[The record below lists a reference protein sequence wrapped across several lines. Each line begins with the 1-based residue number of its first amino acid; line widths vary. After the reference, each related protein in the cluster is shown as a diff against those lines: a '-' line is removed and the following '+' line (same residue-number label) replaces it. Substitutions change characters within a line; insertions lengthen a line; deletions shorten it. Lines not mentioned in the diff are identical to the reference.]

1 MLTNHFYHE
10 IIRKTIV
17 SFGTL
22 FNNIE
27 VQHKDR
33 SGKTVSVVKVPISY
47 GPQQK
52 FLARV
57 TQGRDYQGDSTVG
70 TTLTLPRMSFEVIG
84 MNYDS
89 TRKVS
94 TMQSFKSVNKN
105 TKKMVKSFMPVPY
118 NINMNLSILAKLNE
132 DAIQILEQ
140 ILPYFQP
147 AFNLT
152 IDLVDIIGEKRD
164 MPITLEGI
172 QMEDNYEDDFLQRRA
187 LVYTLSFVCKT
198 YLFGPINNSS
208 DGLIEK
214 VQADYFTGTEN
225 RKTATRQQRYTAVPI
240 AVKDYTQDDA
250 ARTNEVIQPNVTSFE
265 VNNATPFSTKTYIQI
280 DDEKMLI
287 RGISGNRIT
296 VKRGEFGSEIV
307 AHDINIPINSINA
320 QDDAKVVERVIE
332 FGDDF
337 GFGEQVTDFASDGT
351 IYSETQGRD
360 SDL

>member
-27 VQHKDR
+27 IQHTDKA
-33 SGKTVSVVKVPISY
+33 GKVVSVIKVPISY

-52 FLARV
+52 FLARI
-57 TQGRDYQGDSTVG
+57 TQGRDYSDGVG
-70 TTLTLPRMSFEVIG
+70 TTLTLPRMAFEVMG

-94 TMQSFKSVNKN
+94 TMQTFKAVNKKTN
-105 TKKMVKSFMPVPY
+105 KLIKGYMPVPY
-118 NINMNLSILAKLNE
+118 NINMQLSILAKLNE

-152 IDLVDIIGEKRD
+152 IDLVDVIGEKRD

-172 QMEDNYEDDFLQRRA
+172 QMEDNYEDDFLTRRA
-187 LVYTLSFVCKT
+187 LTYTLNFTCKT
-198 YLFGPINNSS
+198 YLFGPIANNSE
-208 DGLIEK
+208 GLIKK
-214 VQADYFTGTEN
+214 VQADYYTDTSN
-225 RKTATRQQRYTAVPI
+225 TKTAPRQIRYQAVPAAI
-240 AVKDYTQDDA
+240 KDYNQDSIA
-250 ARTNEVIQPNVTSFE
+250 KTNEAFDTIKTEFD
-265 VNNATPFSTKTYIQI
+265 VNSAVPFRKGDYIQI
-280 DDEKMLI
+280 DEEKMLI
-287 RGISGNRIT
+287 REINGNRLK
-296 VKRGEFGSEIV
+296 VKRGVYTSTIKP
-307 AHDINIPINSINA
+307 HDINVPVNIINVQDTA
-320 QDDAKVVERVIE
+320 QVIE
-332 FGDDF
+332 GDDF
-337 GFGEQVTDFASDGT
+337 GFGETYTEYSDGSV
-351 IYSETQGRD
+351 YSVAQGTD

>member
-22 FNNIE
+22 FNNLEI
-27 VQHKDR
+27 QHKDK

-52 FLARV
+52 FLARIE
-57 TQGRDYQGDSTVG
+57 QGRDYQDGVA
-70 TTLTLPRMSFEVIG
+70 TTLSLPRMSFEVMG
-84 MNYDS
+84 MNYDA

-94 TMQSFKSVNKN
+94 TMQTFKSVNKN
-105 TKKMVKSFMPVPY
+105 TNKMVKSFMPVPY
-118 NINMNLSILAKLNE
+118 NINMQLSIIAKLNE

-152 IDLVDIIGEKRD
+152 VDLADVIGEKRD

-172 QMEDNYEDDFLQRRA
+172 QMEDNYENDYLERRA
-187 LVYTLSFVCKT
+187 LIYTLNFVCKT
-198 YLFGPINNSS
+198 YLFGPINNST
-208 DGLIEK
+208 DGLIKK
-214 VQADYFTGTEN
+214 VQTDYMSGTEN
-225 RKTATRQQRYTAVPI
+225 LKTAPRQQRYTVTPA
-240 AVKDYTQDDA
+240 AVKDYNADA
-250 ARTNEVIQPNVTSFE
+250 TAATNEVLDTIKTEFD
-265 VNNATPFSTKTYIQI
+265 VNSAIAFRKGDYIQV

-287 RGISGNRIT
+287 RSITGNRLL
-296 VKRGEFGSEIV
+296 VKRGQYSSLIQP
-307 AHDINIPINSINA
+307 HDINVPVNVINI
-320 QDDAKVVERVIE
+320 QDDVQVIE
-332 FGDDF
+332 GDDF
-337 GFGEQVTDFASDGT
+337 GFGETRNDYADGQV
-351 IYSETQGRD
+351 YSSSQGRD

>member
-27 VQHKDR
+27 IQHT
-33 SGKTVSVVKVPISY
+33 SGGKTVSVIKVPISY

-57 TQGRDYQGDSTVG
+57 EQGRDYQDGVG
-70 TTLTLPRMSFEVIG
+70 TTLTLPRMSFEVMG
-84 MNYDS
+84 MNYDA

-94 TMQSFKSVNKN
+94 TMQTFKSVNKKTN
-105 TKKMVKSFMPVPY
+105 KMVKAFMPVPY
-118 NINMNLSILAKLNE
+118 NINMQLSILSKLNE

-152 IDLVDIIGEKRD
+152 VDLVDVIGEKRD

-172 QMEDNYEDDFLQRRA
+172 QMEDNYEDDFLTRRA
-187 LVYTLSFVCKT
+187 LVYTLNFVCKT
-198 YLFGPINNSS
+198 YLFGPINNST
-208 DGLIEK
+208 DGLIKK
-214 VQADYFTGTEN
+214 VQTDYYTETEN
-225 RKTATRQQRYTAVPI
+225 LKIASRQQRYTAVPI
-240 AVKDYTQDDA
+240 AVKDYTKDDT
-250 ARTNEVIQPNVTSFE
+250 ARTNEIVKSDITEFS
-265 VNNATPFSTKTYIQI
+265 VNSATPFSKGDYIQI

-287 RGISGNRIT
+287 RAISGNRLT
-296 VKRGEFGSEIV
+296 VRRGEFKSSVV
-307 AHDINIPINSINA
+307 AHDINIPISVINA
-320 QDDAKVVERVIE
+320 QDDTQVIDQVLQS
-332 FGDDF
+332 GDDF
-337 GFGEQVTDFASDGT
+337 GFGETITDFVDGNVF
-351 IYSETQGRD
+351 SSSQGRD
-360 SDL
+360 VET

>member
-27 VQHKDR
+27 IQHTDK
-33 SGKTVSVVKVPISY
+33 SGKTVSVIKVPVSY

-57 TQGRDYQGDSTVG
+57 TQGRDYQDGVG
-70 TTLTLPRMSFEVIG
+70 TTLTLPRMSFEVVG

-94 TMQSFKSVNKN
+94 TMQSFKSVNKK
-105 TKKMVKSFMPVPY
+105 TKNLVKTFMPVPY
-118 NINMNLSILAKLNE
+118 NINMQLSILAKLNE

-152 IDLVDIIGEKRD
+152 IDLVDVIGEKRD

-172 QMEDNYEDDFLQRRA
+172 QMEDNYEDDFLTRRA

-198 YLFGPINNSS
+198 YLFGPVNNSS
-208 DGLIEK
+208 DGLIKK
-214 VQADYFTGTEN
+214 VQTDYYSDTQN
-225 RKTATRQQRYTAVPI
+225 IKIATRQQRYTAVPI
-240 AVKDYTQDDA
+240 AVQDYNTDDT
-250 ARTNEVIQPNVTSFE
+250 ARTNEVIDTTVTEFNVNS
-265 VNNATPFSTKTYIQI
+265 ATPFNKGDYIQI

-287 RGISGNRIT
+287 RGVSGNRLT
-296 VKRGEFGSEIV
+296 VKRGEFTSEIV
-307 AHDINIPINSINA
+307 AHDINIPVNAINA
-320 QDDAKVVERVIE
+320 QDDTQIVERVVE

-337 GFGEQVTDFASDGT
+337 GFGETVTDYKSDGT
-351 IYSETQGRD
+351 IYSESQSRD
-360 SDL
+360 VEK

>member
-27 VQHKDR
+27 IQHKDKAG
-33 SGKTVSVVKVPISY
+33 SVVSVVKVPISY

-57 TQGRDYQGDSTVG
+57 TEGRDYQGGVAKA
-70 TTLTLPRMSFEVIG
+70 LTLPRMSFEVIG

-94 TMQSFKSVNKN
+94 TMQTFKAVNKN
-105 TKKMVKSFMPVPY
+105 TNKMIKGYMPVPY
-118 NINMNLSILAKLNE
+118 NINMQMSILAKLNE

-152 IDLVDIIGEKRD
+152 IDLVSIIGEKRD

-172 QMEDNYEDDFLQRRA
+172 SMEDNYEDDYLTRRA
-187 LVYTLSFVCKT
+187 LIYTLNFTCKT
-198 YLFGPINNSS
+198 FLFGPINNSS
-208 DGLIEK
+208 EGLIKK
-214 VQADYFTGTEN
+214 VQTDFYSDTTN
-225 RKTATRQQRYTAVPI
+225 LKTAPRQVRYQAVPV
-240 AVKDYTQDDA
+240 AVKDYNQDDT
-250 ARTNEVIQPNVTSFE
+250 ARTNEVFDDKVTSFG
-265 VNNATPFSTKTYIQI
+265 VNSSTPFAKGNFIQI
-280 DDEKMLI
+280 DDEVMLI
-287 RGISGNRIT
+287 SSINANRLT
-296 VKRGEFGSEIV
+296 VKRGQYGTAIV
-307 AHDINIPINSINA
+307 PHDINIPVNA
-320 QDDAKVVERVIE
+320 ITIQDNEAIVD
-332 FGDDF
+332 GDDF
-337 GFGEQVTDFASDGT
+337 GFGVTKSEYADGQVFSISQQTDA
-351 IYSETQGRD
+351 E
-360 SDL
+360 L

>member
-22 FNNIE
+22 FNNLE
-27 VQHKDR
+27 VQHKDS

-52 FLARV
+52 FLARIS
-57 TQGRDYQGDSTVG
+57 QGREYQDGVA
-70 TTLTLPRMSFEVIG
+70 TTLSLPRMSFEVIG
-84 MNYDS
+84 MTYDS
-89 TRKVS
+89 SRKVS
-94 TMQSFKSVNKN
+94 TMQTFKSVNKN
-105 TKKMVKSFMPVPY
+105 TNKMVKAFMPVPY
-118 NINMNLSILAKLNE
+118 NINMQLSILAKLNE

-172 QMEDNYEDDFLQRRA
+172 QMDDTYEDDFLQRRA
-187 LVYTLSFVCKT
+187 LTYTLNFTCKT

-208 DGLIEK
+208 EGLIKK
-214 VQADYFTGTEN
+214 VQTDYYSDTTN
-225 RKTATRQQRYTAVPI
+225 TKTAPRQQRYSVVPTAI
-240 AVKDYTQDDA
+240 KDYTSDSTA
-250 ARTNEVIQPNVTSFE
+250 ATNETNDTVRTEFD
-265 VNNATPFSTKTYIQI
+265 VNSAVSLRKGDYIQI
-280 DDEKMLI
+280 DQEKMFI
-287 RGISGNRIT
+287 RSITGNRLK
-296 VKRGEFGSEIV
+296 VKRGVYTSVIKP
-307 AHDINIPINSINA
+307 HDINVPIHVINV
-320 QDDAKVVERVIE
+320 QDDVQVIE
-332 FGDDF
+332 GDDF
-337 GFGEQVTDFASDGT
+337 GFGETRTDYRDGQ
-351 IYSETQGRD
+351 IYSSSQGRD

>member
-27 VQHKDR
+27 IKHTDK
-33 SGKTVSVVKVPISY
+33 SGNTLSVTKVPISY

-57 TQGRDYQGDSTVG
+57 TQGRDYQDGVG
-70 TTLTLPRMSFEVIG
+70 TSLSLPRMAFEVMG

-94 TMQSFKSVNKN
+94 TMQTFKAVNKN
-105 TKKMVKSFMPVPY
+105 TNKLIKGYMPVPY
-118 NINMNLSILAKLNE
+118 NINMQLSILSKLNE

-152 IDLVDIIGEKRD
+152 IDLVDVIGEKRD

-172 QMEDNYEDDFLQRRA
+172 QMEDNYEADFLERRA
-187 LVYTLSFVCKT
+187 LVYTLNFTCKT
-198 YLFGPINNSS
+198 FLFGPINNSS
-208 DGLIEK
+208 EGTSGLIKK
-214 VQADYFTGTEN
+214 VQADYATDTAN
-225 RKTATRQQRYTAVPI
+225 TKTAPRQIRYQATPVAI
-240 AVKDYTQDDA
+240 KDYDEDDT
-250 ARTNEVIQPNVTSFE
+250 ARTNEAFDIKKTEFD
-265 VNNATPFSTKTYIQI
+265 VNNATPFKKGDYIQI

-287 RGISGNRIT
+287 RLITGNRLK
-296 VKRGEFGSEIV
+296 VRRGEFGSVI
-307 AHDINIPINSINA
+307 APHDIDVKINGITVT
-320 QDDAKVVERVIE
+320 DDPYVEV
-332 FGDDF
+332 GDDF
-337 GFGEQVTDFASDGT
+337 GFGETKTEYGDGSV
-351 IYSETQGRD
+351 YSVAQGRD

>member
-22 FNNIE
+22 FNNLEI
-27 VQHKDR
+27 QHKDKN
-33 SGKTVSVVKVPISY
+33 GKVVSAVKVPISY

-57 TQGRDYQGDSTVG
+57 EQGRDYQDGVS
-70 TTLTLPRMSFEVIG
+70 TTLTLPRMAFEVMG
-84 MNYDS
+84 MNYDA

-94 TMQSFKSVNKN
+94 TMQTFKSVNKN
-105 TKKMVKSFMPVPY
+105 TKKMVKAFMPVPY
-118 NINMNLSILAKLNE
+118 NINMQLSILSKLNE

-164 MPITLEGI
+164 MPIQLEGI
-172 QMEDNYEDDFLQRRA
+172 QMEDNYEDDYLTRRS
-187 LVYTLSFVCKT
+187 LVYTLNFTCKT

-208 DGLIEK
+208 EGLIKK
-214 VQADYFTGTEN
+214 VQTDYYTDTSN
-225 RKTATRQQRYTAVPI
+225 IKIAPRQIRYEAVPTAI
-240 AVKDYTQDDA
+240 KDYNNDDT
-250 ARTNEVIQPNVTSFE
+250 ARTNEAFDTVKTEFD
-265 VNNATPFSTKTYIQI
+265 VNSAIAFRKGDYIQV
-280 DDEKMLI
+280 DEEKMLI
-287 RGISGNRIT
+287 RSVTGNRLK
-296 VKRGEFGSEIV
+296 VKRGQYSSIIKP
-307 AHDINIPINSINA
+307 HDINVPVNVINV
-320 QDDAKVVERVIE
+320 QDNSFVVE
-332 FGDDF
+332 GDDF
-337 GFGEQVTDFASDGT
+337 GFGETKTEYADG
-351 IYSETQGRD
+351 SVFSSSQGRD

>member
-27 VQHKDR
+27 IQHTDKA
-33 SGKTVSVVKVPISY
+33 GKVVSVIKVPISY

-57 TQGRDYQGDSTVG
+57 TQGRDYSDGVG
-70 TTLTLPRMSFEVIG
+70 TTLTLPRMAFEVMG

-94 TMQSFKSVNKN
+94 TMQTFKAVNKKTN
-105 TKKMVKSFMPVPY
+105 KLIKGYMPVPY
-118 NINMNLSILAKLNE
+118 NINMQLSILAKLNE

-152 IDLVDIIGEKRD
+152 IDLVDVIGEKRD

-172 QMEDNYEDDFLQRRA
+172 QMEDNYEDDFLTRRA
-187 LVYTLSFVCKT
+187 LTYTLNFTCKT
-198 YLFGPINNSS
+198 YLFGPIANNSE
-208 DGLIEK
+208 GLIKK
-214 VQADYFTGTEN
+214 VQADYYTDTSN
-225 RKTATRQQRYTAVPI
+225 TKTAPRQIRYQAVPAAI
-240 AVKDYTQDDA
+240 KDYNQDSIA
-250 ARTNEVIQPNVTSFE
+250 KTNEAFDTIKTEFD
-265 VNNATPFSTKTYIQI
+265 VNSAVPFRKGDYIQI
-280 DDEKMLI
+280 DEEKMLI
-287 RGISGNRIT
+287 REINGNRLK
-296 VKRGEFGSEIV
+296 VKRGVYTSTIKP
-307 AHDINIPINSINA
+307 HDINVPVNIINVQDTA
-320 QDDAKVVERVIE
+320 QVIE
-332 FGDDF
+332 GDDF
-337 GFGEQVTDFASDGT
+337 GFGETYTEYSDGSV
-351 IYSETQGRD
+351 YSVAQGTD

>member
-27 VQHKDR
+27 IQHTDK
-33 SGKTVSVVKVPISY
+33 SGKTVSVIKVPVSY

-57 TQGRDYQGDSTVG
+57 NQGRDYQDGVG
-70 TTLTLPRMSFEVIG
+70 TTLTLPRMSFEVVG
-84 MNYDS
+84 MNYDA

-94 TMQSFKSVNKN
+94 TMQSFKSVNKD
-105 TKKMVKSFMPVPY
+105 TKKLVKSFMPVPY
-118 NINMNLSILAKLNE
+118 NINMQLSILAKLNE

-172 QMEDNYEDDFLQRRA
+172 QMEDNYEDDFLTRRA

-198 YLFGPINNSS
+198 YLFGPVNNSS
-208 DGLIEK
+208 EGLIKK
-214 VQADYFTGTEN
+214 VQTDYYSDTEN
-225 RKTATRQQRYTAVPI
+225 IKIATRQQRYTAVPV
-240 AVKDYTQDDA
+240 AVKDYDKDDT
-250 ARTNEVIQPNVTSFE
+250 ARTNQVIDTLVTAFD
-265 VNNATPFSTKTYIQI
+265 VNDATPFSKGNYIQI
-280 DDEKMLI
+280 DDEKMFI
-287 RGISGNRIT
+287 RGVSGNRLT
-296 VKRGEFGSEIV
+296 VKRGEYNSEIV
-307 AHDINIPINSINA
+307 SHDINIPINAINA
-320 QDDAKVVERVIE
+320 QDDTEIIEKVIE
-332 FGDDF
+332 LGDDF
-337 GFGEQVTDFASDGT
+337 GFGETVTDFKSDGT
-351 IYSETQGRD
+351 IFSQTQNRD
-360 SDL
+360 VEL

>member
-27 VQHKDR
+27 IQHT
-33 SGKTVSVVKVPISY
+33 SGGKTVSVIKVPISY

-57 TQGRDYQGDSTVG
+57 EQGRDYQDGVG
-70 TTLTLPRMSFEVIG
+70 TTLTLPRMSFEVMG
-84 MNYDS
+84 MNYDA

-94 TMQSFKSVNKN
+94 TMQTFKSVNKKTN
-105 TKKMVKSFMPVPY
+105 KMVKAFMPVPY
-118 NINMNLSILAKLNE
+118 NINMQLSILSKLNE

-152 IDLVDIIGEKRD
+152 VDLVDVIGEKRD

-172 QMEDNYEDDFLQRRA
+172 QMEDNYEDDFLTRRA
-187 LVYTLSFVCKT
+187 LVYTLNFVCKT
-198 YLFGPINNSS
+198 YLFGPINNST
-208 DGLIEK
+208 DGLIKK
-214 VQADYFTGTEN
+214 VQTDYYTETEN
-225 RKTATRQQRYTAVPI
+225 LKIASRQQRYTAVPI
-240 AVKDYTQDDA
+240 AVKDYTKDDT
-250 ARTNEVIQPNVTSFE
+250 ARTNEIVKSDITEFS
-265 VNNATPFSTKTYIQI
+265 VNSATPFAKGDYIQI

-287 RGISGNRIT
+287 RAISGNRLT
-296 VKRGEFGSEIV
+296 VRRGEFKSSVV
-307 AHDINIPINSINA
+307 AHDINIPISVINA
-320 QDDAKVVERVIE
+320 QDDAQVIDQVLQS
-332 FGDDF
+332 GDDF
-337 GFGEQVTDFASDGT
+337 GFGETITNFVDGNVF
-351 IYSETQGRD
+351 SSSQGRD
-360 SDL
+360 VET

>member
-27 VQHKDR
+27 IQHTDKA
-33 SGKTVSVVKVPISY
+33 GKVVSVIKVPISY

-52 FLARV
+52 FLARI
-57 TQGRDYQGDSTVG
+57 TQGRDYSDGVG
-70 TTLTLPRMSFEVIG
+70 TTLTLPRMAFEVMG

-94 TMQSFKSVNKN
+94 TMQTFKAVNKKTN
-105 TKKMVKSFMPVPY
+105 KLIKGYMPVPY
-118 NINMNLSILAKLNE
+118 NINMQLSILAKLNE

-172 QMEDNYEDDFLQRRA
+172 QMEDNYEDDFLTRRA
-187 LVYTLSFVCKT
+187 LTYTLNFTCKT
-198 YLFGPINNSS
+198 YLFGPIANNSE
-208 DGLIEK
+208 GLIKK
-214 VQADYFTGTEN
+214 VQADYYTDTSN
-225 RKTATRQQRYTAVPI
+225 TKTAPRQIRYQAVPAAI
-240 AVKDYTQDDA
+240 KDYNQDDT
-250 ARTNEVIQPNVTSFE
+250 ARTNEAFDTVKTEFD
-265 VNNATPFSTKTYIQI
+265 VNSAVPFRKGDYIQI
-280 DDEKMLI
+280 DEEKMLI
-287 RGISGNRIT
+287 SSITGNRLK
-296 VKRGEFGSEIV
+296 VKRGQYTSTIKP
-307 AHDINIPINSINA
+307 HDINVPINIINVQDTA
-320 QDDAKVVERVIE
+320 QVIE
-332 FGDDF
+332 GDDF
-337 GFGEQVTDFASDGT
+337 GFGETYTEYSDGSV
-351 IYSETQGRD
+351 YSVAQGTD

>member
-27 VQHKDR
+27 IQHTDKA
-33 SGKTVSVVKVPISY
+33 GKVVSVVKVPISY

-52 FLARV
+52 FLARI
-57 TQGRDYQGDSTVG
+57 TQGRDYSDGVG
-70 TTLTLPRMSFEVIG
+70 TTLTLPRMAFEVMG

-94 TMQSFKSVNKN
+94 TMQTFKAVNKKTN
-105 TKKMVKSFMPVPY
+105 KLIKGYMPVPY
-118 NINMNLSILAKLNE
+118 NINMQLSILAKLNE

-152 IDLVDIIGEKRD
+152 IDLVDVIGEKRD

-172 QMEDNYEDDFLQRRA
+172 QMEDNYEADFLERRA
-187 LVYTLSFVCKT
+187 LVYTLNFTCKT
-198 YLFGPINNSS
+198 YLFGPIANNS
-208 DGLIEK
+208 DGLIKK
-214 VQADYFTGTEN
+214 VQADYATDTAN
-225 RKTATRQQRYTAVPI
+225 TKTAPRQIRYQATPVAI
-240 AVKDYTQDDA
+240 KDYDEDDT
-250 ARTNEVIQPNVTSFE
+250 ARTNEAFDTKKTEFD
-265 VNNATPFSTKTYIQI
+265 VNNATPFKKGDYIQI

-287 RGISGNRIT
+287 RLITGNRLK
-296 VKRGEFGSEIV
+296 VRRGEFGSVI
-307 AHDINIPINSINA
+307 APHDIDVKINGITVT
-320 QDDAKVVERVIE
+320 DDPYVES
-332 FGDDF
+332 GDDF
-337 GFGEQVTDFASDGT
+337 GFGETKTEYGDGSV
-351 IYSETQGRD
+351 YSVAQGRD
-360 SDL
+360 SDI

>member
-27 VQHKDR
+27 IQHTDKA
-33 SGKTVSVVKVPISY
+33 GKVVSVVKVPISY

-52 FLARV
+52 FLARI
-57 TQGRDYQGDSTVG
+57 TQGRDYSDGVG
-70 TTLTLPRMSFEVIG
+70 TTLTLPRMAFEVMG
-84 MNYDS
+84 MSYDS

-94 TMQSFKSVNKN
+94 TMQTFKAVNKKTN
-105 TKKMVKSFMPVPY
+105 KLIKGYMPVPY
-118 NINMNLSILAKLNE
+118 NINMQLSILAKLNE

-172 QMEDNYEDDFLQRRA
+172 QMEDNYEDDFLTRRA
-187 LVYTLSFVCKT
+187 LTYTLNFTCKT
-198 YLFGPINNSS
+198 YLFGPIANNSE
-208 DGLIEK
+208 GLIKK
-214 VQADYFTGTEN
+214 VQADYYTDTSN
-225 RKTATRQQRYTAVPI
+225 TKTAPRQIRYQAVPAAI
-240 AVKDYTQDDA
+240 KDYNQDDT
-250 ARTNEVIQPNVTSFE
+250 ARTNEAFDTVKTEFD
-265 VNNATPFSTKTYIQI
+265 VNSAVPFRKGDYIQI
-280 DDEKMLI
+280 DEEKMLI
-287 RGISGNRIT
+287 SSITGNRLK
-296 VKRGEFGSEIV
+296 VKRGQYTSTIKP
-307 AHDINIPINSINA
+307 HDINVPINIINVQDTA
-320 QDDAKVVERVIE
+320 QVIE
-332 FGDDF
+332 GDDF
-337 GFGEQVTDFASDGT
+337 GFGETYTEYSDGSV
-351 IYSETQGRD
+351 YSVAQGTD

>member
-1 MLTNHFYHE
+1 MLTSHFYHE

-27 VQHKDR
+27 IKHKD
-33 SGKTVSVVKVPISY
+33 KTGSVVSVTKVPISY

-57 TQGRDYQGDSTVG
+57 TQGREYQDGVG

-89 TRKVS
+89 VRKVS
-94 TMQSFKSVNKN
+94 TMQTFKAVNKN
-105 TKKMVKSFMPVPY
+105 TNKMIKGYMPVPY
-118 NINMNLSILAKLNE
+118 NINMQLSILSKLNE

-152 IDLVDIIGEKRD
+152 IDLVDVIGEKRD

-172 QMEDNYEDDFLQRRA
+172 QMEDNYEDDFLERRA
-187 LVYTLSFVCKT
+187 LVYTLSFTCKT

-208 DGLIEK
+208 EGTSGLIKK
-214 VQADYFTGTEN
+214 VQADYATDTAN
-225 RKTATRQQRYTAVPI
+225 LKTAPRQVRYQAVPV
-240 AVKDYTQDDA
+240 AVKDYNTDDT
-250 ARTNEVIQPNVTSFE
+250 ARTNEAFDTKKTEFD
-265 VNNATPFSTKTYIQI
+265 VNNATSFAKGNYIQI
-280 DDEKMLI
+280 DEEKMLI
-287 RGISGNRIT
+287 RSITGNRLR
-296 VKRGEFGSEIV
+296 VRRGEFGSV
-307 AHDINIPINSINA
+307 VKPHDIDVPIHAITV
-320 QDDAKVVERVIE
+320 QDDPYVIP
-332 FGDDF
+332 GDDF
-337 GFGEQVTDFASDGT
+337 GFGETRTDYADGSV
-351 IYSETQGRD
+351 YSVAQGRD

>member
-27 VQHKDR
+27 IQHTDKA
-33 SGKTVSVVKVPISY
+33 GKVVSVIKVPISY

-52 FLARV
+52 FLARI
-57 TQGRDYQGDSTVG
+57 TQGRDYSDGVG
-70 TTLTLPRMSFEVIG
+70 TTLTLHRMAFEVMG

-94 TMQSFKSVNKN
+94 TMQTFKAVNKKTN
-105 TKKMVKSFMPVPY
+105 KLIKGYMPVPY
-118 NINMNLSILAKLNE
+118 NINMQLSILAKLNE

-152 IDLVDIIGEKRD
+152 IDLVDVIGEKRD

-172 QMEDNYEDDFLQRRA
+172 QMEDNYEDDFLTRRA
-187 LVYTLSFVCKT
+187 LTYTLNFTCKT
-198 YLFGPINNSS
+198 YLFGPIANNSE
-208 DGLIEK
+208 GLIKK
-214 VQADYFTGTEN
+214 VQADYYTDTSN
-225 RKTATRQQRYTAVPI
+225 TKTAPRQIRYQAVPAAI
-240 AVKDYTQDDA
+240 KDYNQDSIA
-250 ARTNEVIQPNVTSFE
+250 KTNEAFDTIKTEFD
-265 VNNATPFSTKTYIQI
+265 VNSAVPFRKGDYVQI
-280 DDEKMLI
+280 DEEKMLI
-287 RGISGNRIT
+287 REINGNRLK
-296 VKRGEFGSEIV
+296 VKRGVYTSTIKP
-307 AHDINIPINSINA
+307 HDINVPVNIINVQDTA
-320 QDDAKVVERVIE
+320 QVIE
-332 FGDDF
+332 GDDF
-337 GFGEQVTDFASDGT
+337 GFGETYTEYSDGSV
-351 IYSETQGRD
+351 YSVAQGTD

>member
-27 VQHKDR
+27 IQHKDN
-33 SGKTVSVVKVPISY
+33 SGNAVSVIKVPISY

-57 TQGRDYQGDSTVG
+57 AQGREYQDGVG
-70 TTLTLPRMSFEVIG
+70 TTLTLPRMSFEVMG
-84 MNYDS
+84 MNYDA

-94 TMQSFKSVNKN
+94 TMQTFKSVNKKTN
-105 TKKMVKSFMPVPY
+105 KMVKAFMPVPY
-118 NINMNLSILAKLNE
+118 NINMQLSILSKLNE

-172 QMEDNYEDDFLQRRA
+172 QMEDSYEDDFLTRRA
-187 LVYTLSFVCKT
+187 LIYTLNFTCKT

-208 DGLIEK
+208 EGTSGLIK
-214 VQADYFTGTEN
+214 QVQADYYSDTSSI
-225 RKTATRQQRYTAVPI
+225 KTAPRQQRYTATPV
-240 AVKDYTQDDA
+240 AVKDYDQDGA
-250 ARTNEVIQPNVTSFE
+250 AKTTEAFDTIKTEFNVNTAIAFR
-265 VNNATPFSTKTYIQI
+265 KGDYIQI
-280 DDEKMLI
+280 DEEKMLI
-287 RGISGNRIT
+287 SSITGNRLK
-296 VKRGEFGSEIV
+296 VKRAQYGSTIKP
-307 AHDINIPINSINA
+307 HDTDVFVHRINI
-320 QDDAKVVERVIE
+320 QDDIQIVE
-332 FGDDF
+332 GDDF
-337 GFGEQVTDFASDGT
+337 GFGETRTDFGDG
-351 IYSETQGRD
+351 SVWSSSQGRD